1 MKKIQIYILIY
12 LSLFIL
18 SINLFYLI
26 LNKNNYLSWNF
37 KFENLYNILNLKY
50 KSYKDISNEY
60 NKKYKIYKKKLFLF
74 FEDVHKYHV
83 LSLMKLLNKR
93 FIIKISS
100 QNPVYLIYSVF
111 GCKHLNKKY
120 INSIKIAYFTENQ
133 IPDFNIADYAISQAH
148 INYLDRY
155 FRKPE
160 FLSVIQIVNNSYLKI
175 IRNKIINSSIRKK
188 FCAAVISNSLIRKN
202 IK

>member
-1 MKKIQIYILIY
+1 MNII
-12 LSLFIL
+12 
-18 SINLFYLI
+18 
-26 LNKNNYLSWNF
+26 KN
-37 KFENLYNILNLKY
+37 IKY
-50 KSYKDISNEY
+50 T
-60 NKKYKIYKKKLFLF
+60 KKKLFLF

-100 QNPVYLIYSVF
+100 QNPEYLIYSVF

-160 FLSVIQIVNNSYLKI
+160 FLSVIQIVNKFSISFIKI
-175 IRNKIINSSIRKK
+175 FLYKKI
-188 FCAAVISNSLIRKN
+188 
-202 IK
+202 